1 MSLDLRLEGNVL
13 ENLISFEVECR
24 LSITTHRIVVQFGQA
39 VLNEQELSSFLRC
52 KIYNSIRFLLVG
64 HQGVVIDTEETSIF
78 TDTIHR
84 FFLILQIEE
93 LHRGWAINYQ
103 LGCNIMIFV
112 ALNPLDHTF
121 SWHRFAACHRFFD
134 IDGVLLAHLCGF
146 ARHALREHFHLGDHL
161 RGLLLAFSLAT
172 AHYLTAV
179 LPAGD

>member
-1 MSLDLRLEGNVL
+1 M
-13 ENLISFEVECR
+13 
-24 LSITTHRIVVQFGQA
+24 
-39 VLNEQELSSFLRC
+39 
-52 KIYNSIRFLLVG
+52 G
-64 HQGVVIDTEETSIF
+64 HQGVVIDAEETGIF

-112 ALNPLDHTF
+112 ALNPLDPTF

-161 RGLLLAFSLAT
+161 RGLLLAFSLAA

-179 LPAGD
+179 LPAGDRSCLETVDVGTRVERCFCILRSDRAECCLVSPTI